1 MLSFPNSTN
10 KQGAQGN
17 IKQQAVQTL
26 PPIVRKQEHPFVL
39 PPARETSYVRS
50 NLQFTLP
57 KPFLIPTLDYLLQYD
72 HLP

>member
-26 PPIVRKQEHPFVL
+26 PIVRKQEHPFVL
-39 PPARETSYVRS
+39 PPARETPYIRS

-57 KPFLIPTLDYLLQYD
+57 NPNPGLFIPI
-72 HLP
+72 